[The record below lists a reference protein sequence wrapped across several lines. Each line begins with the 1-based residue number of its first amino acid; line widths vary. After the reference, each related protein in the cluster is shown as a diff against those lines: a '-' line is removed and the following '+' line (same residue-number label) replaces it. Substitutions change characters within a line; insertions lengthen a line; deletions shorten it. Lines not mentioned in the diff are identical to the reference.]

1 MTRAEYLAFERTSAE
16 KHVLW
21 DGAVYAMAGASLAH
35 NAIVA
40 NLVIALGTRLAGS
53 PCRPYPS
60 DLRVRIP
67 GRDRYVYP
75 DVTVVCGRADLE
87 DESADVLRNPRVV
100 IEVLSDTT
108 EAFDRGEKFAAY
120 RTIASMQTFVLVAQH
135 VRRVEVFTRGEGGL
149 WSFLAREEGELV
161 LALSGGGD
169 VAIPLDAIYA
179 GVETR

>member
-1 MTRAEYLAFERTSAE
+1 MTRGEYLAFERASAE

-21 DGAVYAMAGASLAH
+21 DGVVYAMAGASLAH

-53 PCRPYPS
+53 SCRPFPS

-87 DESADVLRNPRVV
+87 DESADVLRNPSVV
-100 IEVLSDTT
+100 VEVLSDTT

-120 RTIASMQTFVLVAQH
+120 RTIASMQTFVLVAQD
-135 VRRVEVFTRGEGGL
+135 VRRVEVFTRGEAGL
-149 WSFLAREEGELV
+149 WGFRAAEEGEAVLV
-161 LALSGGGD
+161 LSEGRTIAL
-169 VAIPLDAIYA
+169 PLEEIYA